1 MVIEISGTNVIRKM
15 TATSL
20 ARNGSI
26 SSAIRSTRSP
36 RQAGRHEQHQVHR
49 RGRETDRHGH
59 GHGHAHDDGE
69 VQRIHVEA
77 HERGSQHRA
86 QDQDRG
92 SGVEQHPDEEQQD
105 QRILAE
111 ASSFA

>member
-15 TATSL
+15 TAASL

-59 GHGHAHDDGE
+59 AHDDGE

-77 HERGSQHRA
+77 HERGSQHQA